1 LYAQERENLE
11 KSNDSLKVSDDDGI
25 DDCGG
30 PPSLE
35 VSSISC
41 SSLRALLEEQ
51 ISCISIPRLTK
62 PCAEEIQRDKCPL
75 EQDVEESNTPNKN
88 AMIPDGSKVDPT
100 FMLQD
105 DEEDS
110 ALAHEYTAGVKG
122 ILP

>member
-1 LYAQERENLE
+1 MCVQERENFE

-25 DDCGG
+25 GDCGG

-35 VSSISC
+35 VSSISN

-62 PCAEEIQRDKCPL
+62 PCEEIQRDKCPL
-75 EQDVEESNTPNKN
+75 DQDVEESNTPNKN
-88 AMIPDGSKVDPT
+88 ATIPDGSKVDPT
-100 FMLQD
+100 FMHQD
-105 DEEDS
+105 DGEDS
-110 ALAHEYTAGVKG
+110 SLAPEYTTDVKG

>member
-1 LYAQERENLE
+1 MYAQERENLE

-25 DDCGG
+25 GDCGG

-35 VSSISC
+35 VSSDSS

-62 PCAEEIQRDKCPL
+62 PCEEMQRDKCPL
-75 EQDVEESNTPNKN
+75 DQDVEESNTPNKN
-88 AMIPDGSKVDPT
+88 AMIPDDSKVDPT

-110 ALAHEYTAGVKG
+110 ALAPEYAADVKG
-122 ILP
+122 ILH